1 VAEARRR
8 GVQAHKVPG
17 YVRRRLGGGV
27 AILRFRADGSPGCSA
42 PCTLCARELLKYDLK
57 VACLLE
63 SGEVFMG
70 RLTDPGAPPSK
81 ITGGQRA
88 WLTYWTASQRARRG
102 SEPEDGAGAAD
113 GGGPRAASGDC
124 RTANSRRGG
133 SPSRGSDSPC
143 GAGRGSSPVRAGSP
157 VCAASSSRR
166 NNGRA
171 HKGL

>member
-1 VAEARRR
+1 MVEARRR

-27 AILRFRADGSPGCSA
+27 AILRFRADGTPGCSA

-70 RLTDPGAPPSK
+70 RLTDPGAPTSK

-88 WLTYWTASQRARRG
+88 WLTYWTASQRARQG
-102 SEPEDGAGAAD
+102 SEPEPGTGPPDA
-113 GGGPRAASGDC
+113 GGGPRAGG
-124 RTANSRRGG
+124 RRGG
-133 SPSRGSDSPC
+133 SPPRGSDSP
-143 GAGRGSSPVRAGSP
+143 GRGSSPVRAGSP
-157 VCAASSSRR
+157 ARAGGSARR
-166 NNGRA
+166 SNGRA
-171 HKGL
+171 HRGV